1 MGSQYDVEP
10 IPANLQKKAEAF
22 RLQLIEIIAETDDVL
37 LEKFLEGETP
47 TIEELKPAFARPPID
62 LKVFPCYLRKRL

>member
-22 RLQLIEIIAETDDVL
+22 RTQLIETIAETDDVL
-37 LEKFLEGETP
+37 LEKFLEGE
-47 TIEELKPAFARPPID
+47 FAID
-62 LKVFPCYLRKRL
+62 